1 MVLVIIAICI
11 TIPAAA
17 YIATGAEVKKAQRDY
32 NNRLA
37 AIRRDGDRAFNSMMD
52 AWTASKAA

>member
-1 MVLVIIAICI
+1 MTLAIMAICI

-17 YIATGAEVKKAQRDY
+17 YIATGAEVRKAQRDY
-32 NNRLA
+32 NERLA
-37 AIRRDGDRAFNSMMD
+37 MIQRDGDKEFNDMLN